1 MSMQRYREWYMGHWR
16 VRRGEGKKMGRAEKL
31 PTGYNVH
38 YWAEGYAN
46 SPDFPT
52 KQFIHVT
59 KRYLYP

>member
-38 YWAEGYAN
+38 Y
-46 SPDFPT
+46 
-52 KQFIHVT
+52 
-59 KRYLYP
+59 